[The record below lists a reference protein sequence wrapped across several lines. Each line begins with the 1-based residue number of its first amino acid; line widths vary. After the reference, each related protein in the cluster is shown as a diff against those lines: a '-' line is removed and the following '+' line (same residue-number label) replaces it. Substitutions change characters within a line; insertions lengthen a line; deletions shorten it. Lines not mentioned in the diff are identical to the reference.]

1 MEYSLSLPLPT
12 SDQNWKRVLF
22 IEIFCCTTYYDRQ
35 TQFNTD
41 LYKYSSFT
49 VTTDYIAST
58 QISMMIFYS
67 SMSYDYLE
75 EYIPYTWKDVLGKN

>member
-1 MEYSLSLPLPT
+1 MHLDQHLIRIGKRDYSST
-12 SDQNWKRVLF
+12 RSFAVLL
-22 IEIFCCTTYYDRQ
+22 IIDRPR
-35 TQFNTD
+35 FEA

-67 SMSYDYLE
+67 SMSYEYLE